1 MKMDTRTQYGV
12 YTAIVWL
19 VMSIALFFI
28 ASFCRSTPFIEDIV
42 DVIALPIFMFT
53 TTIVWFFIGFNIR
66 DKYLKELY
74 YYVSESSELNKIK
87 IEKEFKRYFI
97 FQRSRMFGFLFLT
110 AIPWYIF
117 SPIRQSLGL
126 KDYIIL
132 SLLFLLALVFFVIY
146 FRGKRKY
153 TQ

>member
-1 MKMDTRTQYGV
+1 
-12 YTAIVWL
+12 
-19 VMSIALFFI
+19 
-28 ASFCRSTPFIEDIV
+28 
-42 DVIALPIFMFT
+42 MFT